1 MGSISD
7 FLEKELLDHC
17 FNAAWASPAN
27 VFVGLSTADPL
38 DTGGNLAEPSD
49 GAYSRATITFGAA
62 ATRKVIQDAK
72 VTFPQAT
79 AAWGDITH
87 YGIFDAV
94 SGGNMLAHG
103 ALNTTKSVVNGN
115 TPSIATSELEIS
127 YSAGEISD
135 YLAHKLLDH
144 SFKNTQYTF
153 ISSFAIALATTDI
166 LDTDTGS
173 SIDEV
178 TGGNYSRSSI
188 FKNGG
193 TAPAWTLA
201 AGVAA
206 SLDNGAAITFA
217 TPSASWGT
225 VTALAIVD
233 APTAGNLLFYEN
245 AITEQTPDN
254 GDTVQI
260 ATGDLKVSMS

>member
-7 FLEKELLDHC
+7 WLELELLDHC
-17 FNAAWASPAN
+17 FNAAWATPTN

-38 DTGGNLAEPSD
+38 DTGAGLAEPTG
-49 GAYSRATITFGAA
+49 GAYSRVTVTFVTA
-62 ATRKVIQDAK
+62 ATRNVTQKGK

-79 AAWGDITH
+79 NAWGDITH
-87 YGIFDAV
+87 YSIHDAV
-94 SGGNMLAHG
+94 SGGNFLAHG
-103 ALNTTKSVVNGN
+103 SLNTTKGVVNGN
-115 TPSIATSELEIS
+115 TPSIATSEIVIS
-127 YSAGEISD
+127 YTAGEISD

-144 SFKNTQYTF
+144 SFRNKQYTF
-153 ISSFAIALATTDI
+153 ISSFAVALATTDI

-178 TGGNYSRSSI
+178 SGNNYSRASV

-193 TAPAWTLA
+193 TAPAWDLA
-201 AGVAA
+201 SSG
-206 SLDNGAAITFA
+206 SLDNGATITFA
-217 TPSASWGT
+217 TPSGTWGT

-233 APTAGNLLFYEN
+233 AASAGNILFYEN
-245 AITEQTPDN
+245 TVTEQTPNN

-260 ATGDLKVSMS
+260 AAGDLKVSMS